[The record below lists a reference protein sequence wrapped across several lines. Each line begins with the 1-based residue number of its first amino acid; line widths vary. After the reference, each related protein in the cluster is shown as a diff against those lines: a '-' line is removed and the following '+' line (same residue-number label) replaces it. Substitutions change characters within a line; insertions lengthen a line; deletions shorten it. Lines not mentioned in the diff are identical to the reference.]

1 MAGFRLTVPLSRA
14 KLRPAALDGL
24 SAREWRDDIMSAE
37 DKTPETEAETPHVA
51 KVGVVDKGH
60 NVTSFNDE
68 PINGLIAD
76 LADGD
81 A

>member
-1 MAGFRLTVPLSRA
+1 
-14 KLRPAALDGL
+14 
-24 SAREWRDDIMSAE
+24 MSTPE
-37 DKTPETEAETPHVA
+37 DKAVEAEIEAPHAA